1 MSTTVVLG
9 SFFTALTMFL
19 SSTAVVFLGLP
30 VRRLLLSTPVVS
42 FFFGTFQMVV
52 LAIANICAMALMGFP
67 SSLSFTIAY
76 FSPIDSSLV
85 FMLVTPLTIMIAV
98 CTGKTQT

>member
-9 SFFTALTMFL
+9 SFFTALTMIL

-42 FFFGTFQMVV
+42 FFFRTFQMVV
-52 LAIANICAMALMGFP
+52 LAIGNICAMALMDFYL
-67 SSLSFTIAY
+67 LSASQLLIFH
-76 FSPIDSSLV
+76 P
-85 FMLVTPLTIMIAV
+85 
-98 CTGKTQT
+98 